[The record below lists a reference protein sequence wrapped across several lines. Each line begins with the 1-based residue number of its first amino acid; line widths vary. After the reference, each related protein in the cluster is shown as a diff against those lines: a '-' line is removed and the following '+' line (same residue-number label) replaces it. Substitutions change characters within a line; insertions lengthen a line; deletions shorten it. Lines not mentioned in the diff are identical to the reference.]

1 MLRGNDFKY
10 FWHKYKS
17 ERAVLKCTMIASI
30 TFKYLEQGRCTG
42 IALIFSQWFPW
53 HKRIILFGTRGRRFC
68 TCKFLCLHVQPCPFA
83 RATFPLLVRRDCLAR
98 ANICC
103 LLVQRDVCTCK
114 LPHRKNPQNARP
126 SQKFQAGVYAF
137 DFPPE
142 EPFEMASS
150 IFKPREASPD
160 LL

>member
-1 MLRGNDFKY
+1 
-10 FWHKYKS
+10 
-17 ERAVLKCTMIASI
+17 MIASI

-53 HKRIILFGTRGRRFC
+53 RKRIILFGTRGRRFC
-68 TCKFLCLHVQPCPFA
+68 TCKFLCLHVQPCPLHVQFA

-114 LPHRKNPQNARP
+114 LPHRKKPAKRAAVSKISGRSVNAQMSLFIVSRLTFIFSMRP
-126 SQKFQAGVYAF
+126 SCR
-137 DFPPE
+137 
-142 EPFEMASS
+142 SS
-150 IFKPREASPD
+150 YLFM
-160 LL
+160 L